1 MPTPLYLIPVMP
13 QPEGT
18 SRTLES
24 FISILLLDL
33 LRDDVLA
40 RELEIQGI
48 LYAYRDISTEYW

>member
-1 MPTPLYLIPVMP
+1 MPTPLYLIPVEP

-18 SRTLES
+18 SRLLGS
-24 FISILLLDL
+24 LHLYLLLDP

-48 LYAYRDISTEYW
+48 LYAYRV